1 MREKYVW
8 EVQLRNLGGPN
19 YIVGAGKIVDD
30 DGKEIAGQ
38 RGYKYYGRARELP
51 GTHTFSTDSDYIGV
65 KELLEAAKPRPETKK
80 GRAELRRTVNADYY
94 GYRDEE
100 DGVLLQYEETQEEVA
115 MGRTMENES
124 GEPPEDW
131 TPIGDVSEI
140 PRQAEVA
147 DWLLERRKRRLMER
161 YGG

>member
-51 GTHTFSTDSDYIGV
+51 GTHTFSTDSDYTGV

-100 DGVLLQYEETQEEVA
+100 DGVLLQYEETQEEIA
-115 MGRTMENES
+115 MGRKMEDES

-131 TPIGDVSEI
+131 TPIGDVSGI

>member
-1 MREKYVW
+1 MYGKYSCVISAVPIISSEQEKSSMTM
-8 EVQLRNLGGPN
+8 
-19 YIVGAGKIVDD
+19 AGKSPDN
-30 DGKEIAGQ
+30 EATNTT
-38 RGYKYYGRARELP
+38 AERENYQVRL
-51 GTHTFSTDSDYIGV
+51 TFSTRPDCTGV
-65 KELLEAAKPRPETKK
+65 KELLDAAKPLPETKK
-80 GRAELRRTVNADYY
+80 GRAELQRNVNADYY

-100 DGVLLQYEETQEEVA
+100 DGVLLQYEEGQEEIA
-115 MGRTMENES
+115 MGRTMKDES

-131 TPIGDVSEI
+131 TPIGDVSGI